1 MSFKTAVRRAC
12 ALWLLFLGSNV
23 AVADQQ
29 GSPSGFE
36 LRRGVVVDAA
46 TAYLG
51 NPSGGIAAVD
61 LTSGREL
68 WSSDD
73 AALPLALLGPLLVT
87 QVEEIPRSTRLRIVV
102 FDVSARG
109 RKVVKAT
116 IPLPDDVYAI
126 IADEL
131 ERSFRATAER
141 DDNGITVSWSY
152 TERQVRGM
160 SPDDIPPAPRIVM
173 GAAHIDL
180 ATGQVARVSPRRVV
194 ADAVSER
201 LIAANGLTQTPW
213 RAGGI
218 LATTEGGRGG
228 PLFLRRWDALTGE
241 PLPDRQLLKKALVA
255 LASADRGHL
264 LATERVGTGG
274 AGDPEYR
281 WAIFHVETGALAGEL
296 RRDISASPFVLAKEI
311 IVFEAP
317 AHGLRIG
324 ETWVSEPLKLR
335 GVRLSTGVPIWDR
348 ELRDLRYRG
357 KVPPGLTTPA
367 GVKPQ
372 SPRAEPRKP

>member
-1 MSFKTAVRRAC
+1 MLLETALRRAC
-12 ALWLLFLGSNV
+12 AFCFLVVVSSV
-23 AVADQQ
+23 AVGDSQ
-29 GSPSGFE
+29 SGFE

-51 NPSGGIAAVD
+51 TPYGGIAAID
-61 LTSGREL
+61 LENGREL

-73 AALPLALLGPLLVT
+73 AALPLALLGRLLVT
-87 QVEEIPRSTRLRIVV
+87 QVEETQRATRLRIVV

-109 RKVVKAT
+109 RKVVEAT

-126 IADEL
+126 VEDEL

-141 DDNGITVSWSY
+141 DDNAILVSWSY

-160 SPDDIPPAPRIVM
+160 MPEDPPPAPRIVS
-173 GAAHIDL
+173 GTARIDL
-180 ATGQVARVSPRRVV
+180 ATGGVTRVSPRRVV

-201 LIAANGLTQTPW
+201 LMAANGLAQTPW
-213 RAGGI
+213 RSGGV

-241 PLPDRQLLKKALVA
+241 RLPDRQLLAKALVA
-255 LASADRGHL
+255 LVSADRGHL

-281 WAIFHVETGALAGEL
+281 WAIFNVETGVLTGEL
-296 RRDISASPFVLAKEI
+296 RRDISASPFVLAKGN

-317 AHGLRIG
+317 AHGVRVG
-324 ETWVSEPLKLR
+324 ETWITEPLKLR
-335 GVRLSTGVPIWDR
+335 GVRLSTGAPIWDR

-357 KVPPGLTTPA
+357 KVPPAMTRPA
-367 GVKPQ
+367 
-372 SPRAEPRKP
+372 RKP